1 MARNSLPPDSL
12 GCLLEIQRSLKIME
26 KSENT
31 KEVKAKKREKQTKQ
45 NKKYFLMEKMSSP
58 L

>member
-1 MARNSLPPDSL
+1 
-12 GCLLEIQRSLKIME
+12 ME

-58 L
+58 LWQVLFTEVTAT